1 MTDGLRN
8 KRHVALMAAGVACL
22 LVVLVTQMALAI
34 RQESLTWDEDD
45 HIFAGYMSW
54 KTGDFGLN
62 PEHPPLVKLL
72 ATIPILG
79 MPLHV
84 PKLQGR
90 DFKIEAFL
98 DGKEFLSKND
108 ADTMLFRV
116 RMAAA
121 LLTVLLAVLVFLAA
135 NEMFGPVA
143 GFIALT
149 LMAFDPN
156 LLAHGAFVT
165 TDMGLS
171 CFLFASVYAFYRY
184 VKVPSWWRLAL
195 VGLAAGCALA
205 SKHTGI
211 LIFPMLLVLAV
222 CEAFRTRGRKQ
233 IARLALAL
241 VVITV
246 IAVVVLWAFYGFRY
260 SSRPAGLAMN
270 PPFAEF
276 SRGLRP
282 LDTTLVSACAR
293 WHLLPESYLY
303 GLVDVRK
310 MIDWYPSY
318 IFGKV
323 YPHGVWFY
331 FPSAF
336 LIKSTLPFLALLV
349 LAIVAIATRKLTAWR
364 EILFLAIPA
373 AIHFAV
379 ATFSTINIGLRHIL
393 PVYVFLIVLVAG
405 AAWMFIRRD
414 LRWAWVIALLLV
426 FQAVT
431 SARSFPS
438 WIAYANEAW
447 GGPSQTYKY
456 LSDSN
461 TDWAQ
466 QLKATKKYLDGRGVT
481 NCWFAYFAEGV
492 VDTGYYGI
500 PCKPLI
506 TADTMWVNEL
516 MDIPPIIDGP
526 VLISA
531 GTLSGFEFGSDDLNP
546 YRQFMWRKPTAM
558 IQNGILVFDGRFHVA
573 RASALSHMQK
583 AWNLMGA
590 GQMRQ
595 ALAEVQT
602 AVAIDPT
609 CIEAQDAMG
618 DASMAMGHP
627 DEARAYWQRALDL
640 AKRLEPGVREGR
652 IHGLERKLGGK
663 QGLTTP

>member
-1 MTDGLRN
+1 
-8 KRHVALMAAGVACL
+8 MAAGVVFL
-22 LVVLVTQMALAI
+22 LAILVTQMAMAI

-72 ATIPILG
+72 ATLPILN

-108 ADTMLFRV
+108 ADTMLFRA

-121 LLTVLLAVLVFLAA
+121 LLTVLLALLVFLAA
-135 NEMFGPVA
+135 TEMFGPVA

-149 LMAFDPN
+149 LFAFDPN

-184 VKVPSWWRLAL
+184 VKAPSVWRLAV
-195 VGLAAGCALA
+195 VGIAVGCALA

-211 LIFPMLLVLAV
+211 LVLPMLLVLAI
-222 CEAFRTRGRKQ
+222 CEVLRTRDRKQ

-241 VVITV
+241 GVITA
-246 IAVVVLWAFYGFRY
+246 IAIAVLWASYGFRY
-260 SSRPAGLAMN
+260 SARPAGLAMN
-270 PPFAEF
+270 PLFPEF
-276 SRGLRP
+276 SQGLRP
-282 LDTTLVSACAR
+282 LDTWFVSTCAR

-310 MIDWYPSY
+310 MVDWYPTY

-336 LIKSTLPFLALLV
+336 AIKSTLPFLALLLLTV
-349 LAIVAIATRKLTAWR
+349 VAIATRKLRAWR
-364 EILFLAIPA
+364 EILFLAVPA

-405 AAWMFIRRD
+405 AAWVYIRRD

-426 FQAVT
+426 AQAVT
-431 SARSFPS
+431 SVRTFPNY
-438 WIAYANEAW
+438 IAYANELW
-447 GGPSQTYKY
+447 GGPSNTYKY

-461 TDWAQ
+461 ADWAQ

-481 NCWFAYFAEGV
+481 SCWFAYFAEGV

-506 TADTMWVNEL
+506 TADTQWVNEET
-516 MDIPPIIDGP
+516 DVPPIIDGP
-526 VLISA
+526 VLISV
-531 GTLSGFEFGSDDLNP
+531 GTMSGFEFGSDDLNP
-546 YRQFMWRKPTAM
+546 YRQFETARPTAM
-558 IQNGILVFDGRFHVA
+558 IQDGILVFDGRFHVA
-573 RASALSHMQK
+573 LASALSHAQK
-583 AWNLMGA
+583 AWNRLGA
-590 GQMRQ
+590 GRLQDGLSEAQ
-595 ALAEVQT
+595 A
-602 AVAIDPT
+602 AVAADPD
-609 CIEAQDAMG
+609 CIEAQDALG
-618 DASMAMGHP
+618 DALTALHRGG
-627 DEARAYWQRALDL
+627 EARPAWQNALAL
-640 AKRLEPGVREGR
+640 ARKLEPGVREGR
-652 IHGLERKLGGK
+652 IRGIERKLAAK
-663 QGLTTP
+663 

>member
-1 MTDGLRN
+1 
-8 KRHVALMAAGVACL
+8 MAAGVAGL
-22 LVVLVTQMALAI
+22 LAVLVTQMALAI
-34 RQESLTWDEDD
+34 RQESLTWDEDN
-45 HIFAGYMSW
+45 HILAGYMSW

-72 ATIPILG
+72 ATVPILN

-84 PKLQGR
+84 PKLQNR
-90 DFKIEAFL
+90 FFKIEAFL

-108 ADTMLFRV
+108 ANTMLFRV
-116 RMAAA
+116 RMTAA
-121 LLTVLLAVLVFLAA
+121 LLTVLMALLVFLAA
-135 NEMFGPVA
+135 TEMFGAVA

-149 LMAFDPN
+149 LIAFDPN

-184 VKVPSWWRLAL
+184 VKAPSVWRLVL
-195 VGLAAGCALA
+195 VGVAAGCALA

-211 LIFPMLLVLAV
+211 LVFPMLFALAV
-222 CEAFRTRGRKQ
+222 CEALRTRARKQ

-241 VVITV
+241 VVIAA
-246 IAVVVLWAFYGFRY
+246 IAVVLLWAFYGFRY
-260 SSRPAGLAMN
+260 NARPDGLAMN
-270 PPFAEF
+270 PPLAAFE
-276 SRGLRP
+276 RGLRP
-282 LDTTLVSACAR
+282 LDTWFISTCAR

-310 MIDWYPSY
+310 MVDWYPSY

-331 FPSAF
+331 FPAAF
-336 LIKSTLPFLALLV
+336 AIKSTLPFLALLV
-349 LAIVAIATRKLTAWR
+349 LPIVAIATRKLKAWR
-364 EILFLAIPA
+364 EILFLTIPP

-393 PVYVFLIVLVAG
+393 PVYVFLTVLVAG
-405 AAWMFIRRD
+405 AAWIYVRND
-414 LRWAWVIALLLV
+414 LRWTFVIALLLV
-426 FQAVT
+426 AQAVSST
-431 SARSFPS
+431 RSFPS
-438 WIAYANEAW
+438 YIAYANEWW
-447 GGPSQTYKY
+447 GGPSKTYKY

-466 QLKATKKYLDGRGVT
+466 QLKAAKKYLDGRGVT

-506 TADTMWVNEL
+506 TSDTMWVNEE
-516 MDIPPIIDGP
+516 MDIPPTIDGP

-546 YRQFMWRKPTAM
+546 YRQFMSLQPTAM
-558 IQNGILVFDGRFHVA
+558 IQNGILVFDGSFHVA
-573 RASALSHMQK
+573 RAAALSHAQK
-583 AWNLMGA
+583 AWNRMA
-590 GQMRQ
+590 GGQLDEG
-595 ALAEVQT
+595 LAEAQT
-602 AVAIDPT
+602 AVAVDPD
-609 CIEAQDAMG
+609 CIEAQEALG
-618 DASMAMGHP
+618 DALTALHRE
-627 DEARAYWQRALDL
+627 DEARASWQRALAL
-640 AKRLEPGVREGR
+640 ARKLEPGVREAR
-652 IHGLERKLGGK
+652 IQVLVRKLIRK
-663 QGLTTP
+663 

>member
-1 MTDGLRN
+1 MRN
-8 KRHVALMAAGVACL
+8 KRGVALMAAGVAGL
-22 LVVLVTQMALAI
+22 LAVLVTQMALAI
-34 RQESLTWDEDD
+34 RQESLTWDEDN
-45 HIFAGYMSW
+45 HILAGYMSW

-72 ATIPILG
+72 ATVPILN

-84 PKLQGR
+84 PKLQNR
-90 DFKIEAFL
+90 FFKIEAFL

-116 RMAAA
+116 RMTAA
-121 LLTVLLAVLVFLAA
+121 LLTVLMAVLVFLAA
-135 NEMFGPVA
+135 TEMFGAVA

-149 LMAFDPN
+149 LIAFDPN

-184 VKVPSWWRLAL
+184 VKAPSVWRLVL
-195 VGLAAGCALA
+195 VGVAAGCALA

-211 LIFPMLLVLAV
+211 LVFPMLFALAV
-222 CEAFRTRGRKQ
+222 CEALRTRARKQ

-241 VVITV
+241 VVIAA
-246 IAVVVLWAFYGFRY
+246 IAVVLLWAFYGFRY
-260 SSRPAGLAMN
+260 NARPDGLAMN
-270 PPFAEF
+270 PPLAAFE
-276 SRGLRP
+276 RGLRP
-282 LDTTLVSACAR
+282 LDTWFISTCAR

-310 MIDWYPSY
+310 MVDWYPSY

-331 FPSAF
+331 FPAAF
-336 LIKSTLPFLALLV
+336 AIKSTLPFLALLV
-349 LAIVAIATRKLTAWR
+349 LPIVAIATRKLKAWR
-364 EILFLAIPA
+364 EILFLTIPP

-393 PVYVFLIVLVAG
+393 PVYVFLTVLVAG
-405 AAWMFIRRD
+405 AAWIYVRND
-414 LRWAWVIALLLV
+414 LRWTFVIALLLV
-426 FQAVT
+426 AQAVSST
-431 SARSFPS
+431 RSFPS
-438 WIAYANEAW
+438 YIAYANEWW
-447 GGPSQTYKY
+447 GGPSKTYKY

-466 QLKATKKYLDGRGVT
+466 QLKAAKKYLDGRGVT

-506 TADTMWVNEL
+506 TSDTMWVNEE
-516 MDIPPIIDGP
+516 MDIPPTIDGP

-546 YRQFMWRKPTAM
+546 YRQFMSLQPTAM
-558 IQNGILVFDGRFHVA
+558 IQNGILVFDGSFHVA
-573 RASALSHMQK
+573 RAAALSHAQK
-583 AWNLMGA
+583 AWNRMA
-590 GQMRQ
+590 GGQLDEG
-595 ALAEVQT
+595 LAEAQT
-602 AVAIDPT
+602 AVAVDPD
-609 CIEAQDAMG
+609 CIEAQEALG
-618 DASMAMGHP
+618 DALTALHRE
-627 DEARAYWQRALDL
+627 DEARASWQRALAL
-640 AKRLEPGVREGR
+640 ARKLEPGVREAR
-652 IHGLERKLGGK
+652 IQVLVRKLIRK
-663 QGLTTP
+663 

>member
-1 MTDGLRN
+1 MTQGLRN
-8 KRHVALMAAGVACL
+8 KRHRALMAAGVACL
-22 LVVLVTQMALAI
+22 LAVMVTQMALAI
-34 RQESLTWDEDD
+34 RQESLTWDEDN

-72 ATIPILG
+72 ATVPLLN

-84 PKLQGR
+84 PHLQNR

-121 LLTVLLAVLVFLAA
+121 LLTVLMAVLVFLAA
-135 NEMFGPVA
+135 AEMFGTVA
-143 GFIALT
+143 GFVALT
-149 LMAFDPN
+149 LVAFDPN

-184 VKVPSWWRLAL
+184 VKAPSVWRLAV

-211 LIFPMLLVLAV
+211 LVFPMLLALAV
-222 CEAFRTRGRKQ
+222 CEALRTRGWRRT
-233 IARLALAL
+233 ARLALAL
-241 VVITV
+241 VAIAT
-246 IAVVVLWAFYGFRY
+246 IAVALLWACYGFRY
-260 SSRPAGLAMN
+260 QARPDGLAMN
-270 PPFAEF
+270 PPLAAFAQ
-276 SRGLRP
+276 GLRP
-282 LDTTLVSACAR
+282 FDAWLISTCAR

-310 MIDWYPSY
+310 MVDWYPSY

-336 LIKSTLPFLALLV
+336 AIKSTIPFLALLV
-349 LAIVAIATRKLTAWR
+349 LAMVAIATRKLKAWR
-364 EILFLAIPA
+364 EILFLTIPA

-379 ATFSTINIGLRHIL
+379 ATLSTINIGLRHIL
-393 PVYVFLIVLVAG
+393 PVYVFLTVLVAG
-405 AAWMFIRRD
+405 AAWIFIRND
-414 LRWAWVIALLLV
+414 FRWVSVIALLLV
-426 FQAVT
+426 LQAIS
-431 SARSFPS
+431 SARSFPAY
-438 WIAYANEAW
+438 IAYANELW
-447 GGPSQTYKY
+447 GGPSNTYKY

-461 TDWAQ
+461 VDWAQ
-466 QLKATKKYLDGRGVT
+466 QLKATKRYLDGRGIA

-506 TADTMWVNEL
+506 TADTMWVNEE
-516 MDIPPIIDGP
+516 MDIPPVIDGP

-546 YRQFMWRKPTAM
+546 YLQFMSLRPAAM
-558 IQNGILVFDGRFHVA
+558 IQDGILVFEGRFHVA
-573 RASALSHMQK
+573 RASALSHAQK
-583 AWNLMGA
+583 AWNRMRA
-590 GQMRQ
+590 GQFEQ
-595 ALAEVQT
+595 ALAEAQT
-602 AVAIDPT
+602 AVAVDPD
-609 CIEAQDAMG
+609 CIEAQEALG
-618 DASMAMGHP
+618 DALTLLHRGG
-627 DEARAYWQRALDL
+627 EGRAAWQSALAL
-640 AKRLEPGVREGR
+640 AKKLEPGVREGR
-652 IHGLERKLGGK
+652 MHGLERKLGSR
-663 QGLTTP
+663 

>member
-1 MTDGLRN
+1 VRN
-8 KRHVALMAAGVACL
+8 KRGVALMAAGVAGL
-22 LVVLVTQMALAI
+22 LAVLVTQMALAI
-34 RQESLTWDEDD
+34 RQESLTWDEDN
-45 HIFAGYMSW
+45 HILAGYMSW

-72 ATIPILG
+72 ATVPILN

-84 PKLQGR
+84 PKLQNR
-90 DFKIEAFL
+90 FFKIEAFL

-108 ADTMLFRV
+108 ANTMLFRV
-116 RMAAA
+116 RMTAA
-121 LLTVLLAVLVFLAA
+121 LLTVLMALLVFLAA
-135 NEMFGPVA
+135 TEMFGAVA

-149 LMAFDPN
+149 LIAFDPN

-184 VKVPSWWRLAL
+184 VKAPSVWRLVL
-195 VGLAAGCALA
+195 VGVAAGCALA

-211 LIFPMLLVLAV
+211 LVFPMLFALAV
-222 CEAFRTRGRKQ
+222 CEALRTRARKQ

-241 VVITV
+241 VVIAA
-246 IAVVVLWAFYGFRY
+246 IAVVLLWAFYGFRY
-260 SSRPAGLAMN
+260 NARPDGLAMN
-270 PPFAEF
+270 PPLAAFE
-276 SRGLRP
+276 RGLRP
-282 LDTTLVSACAR
+282 LDTWFISTCAR

-310 MIDWYPSY
+310 MVDWYPSY

-331 FPSAF
+331 FPAAF
-336 LIKSTLPFLALLV
+336 AIKSTLPFLALLV
-349 LAIVAIATRKLTAWR
+349 LPIVAIATRKLKAWR
-364 EILFLAIPA
+364 EILFLTIPP

-393 PVYVFLIVLVAG
+393 PVYVFLTVLVAG
-405 AAWMFIRRD
+405 AAWIYVRND
-414 LRWAWVIALLLV
+414 LRWTFVIALLLV
-426 FQAVT
+426 AQAVSST
-431 SARSFPS
+431 RSFPS
-438 WIAYANEAW
+438 YIAYANEWW
-447 GGPSQTYKY
+447 GGPSKTYKY

-466 QLKATKKYLDGRGVT
+466 QLKAAKKYLDGRGVT

-506 TADTMWVNEL
+506 TSDTMWVNEE
-516 MDIPPIIDGP
+516 MDIPPTIDGP

-546 YRQFMWRKPTAM
+546 YRQFMSLQPTAM
-558 IQNGILVFDGRFHVA
+558 IQNGILVFDGSFHVA
-573 RASALSHMQK
+573 RAAALSHAQK
-583 AWNLMGA
+583 AWNRMA
-590 GQMRQ
+590 GGQLDEG
-595 ALAEVQT
+595 LAEAQT
-602 AVAIDPT
+602 AVAVDPD
-609 CIEAQDAMG
+609 CIEAQEALG
-618 DASMAMGHP
+618 DALTALHRE
-627 DEARAYWQRALDL
+627 DEARASWQRALAL
-640 AKRLEPGVREGR
+640 ARKLEPGVREAR
-652 IHGLERKLGGK
+652 IQVLVRKLIRK
-663 QGLTTP
+663 

>member
-1 MTDGLRN
+1 VRINVSEGLGN

-22 LVVLVTQMALAI
+22 LVVMVTQMALAI

-72 ATIPILG
+72 STIPILG

-84 PKLQGR
+84 PKLQNR

-121 LLTVLLAVLVFLAA
+121 LLTVLMALLVFLAA
-135 NEMFGPVA
+135 SEMFGPVA

-149 LMAFDPN
+149 LVAFDPN

-165 TDMGLS
+165 TDTGLS

-184 VKVPSWWRLAL
+184 VKAPSAWRLAL

-211 LIFPMLLVLAV
+211 LVFPMLLALAV
-222 CEAFRTRGRKQ
+222 CEILRSRDRK
-233 IARLALAL
+233 IIMRLALAL
-241 VVITV
+241 LTITV

-260 SSRPAGLAMN
+260 SARPAGLAMN

-282 LDTTLVSACAR
+282 LDTALVTACAH

-336 LIKSTLPFLALLV
+336 VIKSTLPFLALLV
-349 LAIVAIATRKLTAWR
+349 LAIVAMATRKLTAWR
-364 EILFLAIPA
+364 EILFLTVPA

-405 AAWMFIRRD
+405 AAWAFISSD
-414 LRWAWVIALLLV
+414 LRWAWVVGLLLV
-426 FQAVT
+426 AQAVT
-431 SARSFPS
+431 SAQSFPS
-438 WIAYANEAW
+438 YIAYANEAW
-447 GGPSQTYKY
+447 GGPSNTYKY

-466 QLKATKKYLDGRGVT
+466 QLKATKKYLDDRGVT

-506 TADTMWVNEL
+506 TADTMWVNEQTPV
-516 MDIPPIIDGP
+516 PPIIDGP

-546 YRQFMWRKPTAM
+546 YRQFMRLQPTAM
-558 IQNGILVFDGRFHVA
+558 IQNGVLVFDGRFHVA
-573 RASALSHMQK
+573 RASALSHTQM

-590 GQMRQ
+590 GQFDR
-595 ALAEVQT
+595 ALDETQT
-602 AVAIDPT
+602 AVSIDPD
-609 CIEAQDAMG
+609 CMEAQETRG
-618 DASMAMGHP
+618 DALMALHRR
-627 DEARAYWQRALDL
+627 DEARVAWQSAL
-640 AKRLEPGVREGR
+640 AIARTLEPGVREGR
-652 IHGLERKLGGK
+652 IRGIERKLAGK
-663 QGLTTP
+663 